1 MNSHTIYVFLI
12 LQKNKTIPMIDIK
25 RANLEDLI
33 TIQNVGIT
41 AFTETFSEINT
52 PENMEKYVQENFN
65 TAQLTLEINN
75 PNSPFYIAF
84 SDNEPIGYL
93 KLNMGN
99 AQTETIKDETI
110 EIQRIYVLKA
120 FHGKKLG
127 QLLLD
132 QAVKVAKE
140 HSVDYIWLG
149 VWEENHRA
157 LQFYAK
163 NGFVIFDKH
172 IFILGNDQQTDL
184 LMKLQIKTKS

>member
-1 MNSHTIYVFLI
+1 
-12 LQKNKTIPMIDIK
+12 MIEIK
-25 RANLEDLI
+25 KADLKDLS
-33 TIQNVGIT
+33 TIQKISIT
-41 AFTETFSEINT
+41 SFTETFSEINT

-65 TAQLTLEINN
+65 IAQLTLEINN
-75 PNSPFYIAF
+75 LDSPFYIAF
-84 SDNEPIGYL
+84 CDNEPVGYL
-93 KLNMGN
+93 KLNIGN
-99 AQTETIKDETI
+99 AQTETIQDETI

-132 QAVKVAKE
+132 QALKVAKE

-157 LQFYAK
+157 LQFYDK